1 MVALV
6 GAGPGDPDLMT
17 LRAEA
22 ALAAAATVVTDGELE
37 GLVRLFAPQADVMV
51 VPNGRPASSALL
63 AAVARAGGGVVRL
76 YVGDPW
82 LHPAHGAELA
92 ALGRAGIASDAVA
105 GVATEVAVPALAGI
119 AVHVRHLAV
128 ACTIGPPEAM
138 PTAPDP
144 ARTLVIRTEET
155 AAAAIRLRTG
165 DESDIPAAVVP
176 LDRPAAAV
184 RGILAEI
191 GSRAPAGRCL
201 LVVGAVA
208 GPDGHPPVAAAD
220 VEGRSSVALPPERG
234 GSQPAGAAADLAG
247 RGRHGSATSDR
258 TAGGGR

>member
-22 ALAAAATVVTDGELE
+22 ALAAATTVVTDGELE

-51 VPNGRPASSALL
+51 VPNGQPASSAIL
-63 AAVARAGGGVVRL
+63 AAVARAGGVVVRL

-92 ALGRAGIASDAVA
+92 AMVRAGIASDAVA

-128 ACTIGPPEAM
+128 ACTIGPLEAM

-144 ARTLVIRTEET
+144 ARTLVIRTEDAG
-155 AAAAIRLRTG
+155 AAAMRLG
-165 DESDIPAAVVP
+165 VAGAHIPAAVVP
-176 LDRPAAAV
+176 LARPTALV
-184 RGILAEI
+184 RGKLADA
-191 GSRAPAGRCL
+191 GHRAPAGPFL

-208 GPDGHPPVAAAD
+208 GSAAAPAVAAHSAAGGD
-220 VEGRSSVALPPERG
+220 GLTSPAQRAERG
-234 GSQPAGAAADLAG
+234 RGSAGAG
-247 RGRHGSATSDR
+247 FDR
-258 TAGGGR
+258 TSGGW